1 MDLSVKYIK
10 MCSQAIELQNL
21 KIMSYGFSHQEGN
34 FFYDRSKKESFSVGD
49 INTSN
54 GTNDEFTSDYHSEDC
69 IWLPRQDQL
78 QEIFKMSTYNLILEF
93 NRFYGSFCE
102 MYGKDEFIYREYS
115 MEQLWLMFVMKE
127 KYGKVWDN
135 RTEVIVNP
143 NGDNEELEGN
153 GWNWYY
159 E

>member
-21 KIMSYGFSHQEGN
+21 KVMSYGFSHQEGN

-69 IWLPRQDQL
+69 IWLGKKKIKAAPR
-78 QEIFKMSTYNLILEF
+78 
-93 NRFYGSFCE
+93 
-102 MYGKDEFIYREYS
+102 DEFFIKG
-115 MEQLWLMFVMKE
+115 VK
-127 KYGKVWDN
+127 
-135 RTEVIVNP
+135 
-143 NGDNEELEGN
+143 
-153 GWNWYY
+153 
-159 E
+159 